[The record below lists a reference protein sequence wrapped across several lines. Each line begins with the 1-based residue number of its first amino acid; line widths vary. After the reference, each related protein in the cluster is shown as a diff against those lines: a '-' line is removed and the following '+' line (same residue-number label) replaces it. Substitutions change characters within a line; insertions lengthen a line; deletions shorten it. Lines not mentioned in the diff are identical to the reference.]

1 MAGLSPQDYV
11 DSVLLEVRPRLLD
24 RVQELSHRGS
34 ALPEPTDLARLLGAG
49 LPGAG
54 PAELDAHFV
63 GLGPFYDSAGAIHQ
77 LGAVTKQALASRRTN
92 ESVLAMRT
100 GDGQWLYPAWQFTGD
115 GGIHPAL
122 VPVLK
127 ALRGLDR
134 WAAGVW
140 LVAAHPDLSGSSP
153 RQALRDGTD
162 PAAVARLALRDTSA
176 LVA

>member
-1 MAGLSPQDYV
+1 M
-11 DSVLLEVRPRLLD
+11 R
-24 RVQELSHRGS
+24 ELSHHGS
-34 ALPEPTDLARLLGAG
+34 ALPEPHDLALLLGAG

-54 PAELDAHFV
+54 PADLDPHFD
-63 GLGPFYDSAGAIHQ
+63 GLGPFYDSSGALHQ
-77 LGAVTKQALASRRTN
+77 LGGVTKQALASRRTN

-100 GDGQWLYPAWQFTGD
+100 GDGQWLYPAWQFSGD
-115 GGIHPAL
+115 GGVHPVL
-122 VPVLK
+122 VPALK

-140 LVAAHPDLSGSSP
+140 LVTAHPDLSGSSP

-162 PAAVARLALRDTSA
+162 PETVARLARRDTAA

>member
-1 MAGLSPQDYV
+1 MVRLSPQDYV

-24 RVQELSHRGS
+24 RVRELSHDGS
-34 ALPEPTDLARLLGAG
+34 PLPEPRDLARLLGAG
-49 LPGAG
+49 LPDAG
-54 PAELDAHFV
+54 PAELDPHFA
-63 GLGPFYDSAGAIHQ
+63 GIGPFYDSAGALRQ
-77 LGAVTKQALASRRTN
+77 LGGVTKQALASRRAN

-115 GGIHPAL
+115 GGVHPVLA
-122 VPVLK
+122 PVLK

-153 RQALRDGTD
+153 RHALRDGTD
-162 PAAVARLALRDTSA
+162 PDTIARLARRDTSA

>member
-1 MAGLSPQDYV
+1 MAGPSPQDYV
-11 DSVLLEVRPRLLD
+11 DSVLLEVRPQLLD
-24 RVQELSHRGS
+24 RVRELSHHGS
-34 ALPEPTDLARLLGAG
+34 PLPEPRDLARLLGAG
-49 LPGAG
+49 LPNAG
-54 PAELDAHFV
+54 PVDLDPHFAD
-63 GLGPFYDSAGAIHQ
+63 LGPFYDSAGALHQ
-77 LGAVTKQALASRRTN
+77 LGGVTKQALGSRRAN
-92 ESVLAMRT
+92 QSVLAMRA

-140 LVAAHPDLSGSSP
+140 LVADHPDLLGSSP
-153 RQALRDGTD
+153 RQALRHGTD
-162 PAAVARLALRDTSA
+162 PATVTRLARRDTAA

>member
-24 RVQELSHRGS
+24 RVRELSHRGS
-34 ALPEPTDLARLLGAG
+34 ALPEPRDLALLLGAG
-49 LPGAG
+49 MPGAG
-54 PAELDAHFV
+54 PADLDPHFAD
-63 GLGPFYDSAGAIHQ
+63 LGPFYDSAGALHQ
-77 LGAVTKQALASRRTN
+77 LGGVTKQALGSRRANQTI
-92 ESVLAMRT
+92 LAMRA

-115 GGIHPAL
+115 GGVHPVL

-153 RQALRDGTD
+153 RQALRDGSD
-162 PAAVARLALRDTSA
+162 PATVALLAQRDATA

>member
-1 MAGLSPQDYV
+1 MAGPSYQDYV

-24 RVQELSHRGS
+24 RVRELSHRGS
-34 ALPEPTDLARLLGAG
+34 ALPEPRELARLLGAG

-54 PAELDAHFV
+54 PADLDPHFAD
-63 GLGPFYDSAGAIHQ
+63 LGPFYDSAGALHQ
-77 LGAVTKQALASRRTN
+77 LGGVTKQALASRRAN
-92 ESVLAMRT
+92 ETVLAMRT

-115 GGIHPAL
+115 GGIRPVL

-153 RQALRDGTD
+153 RTALRDGTD
-162 PAAVARLALRDTSA
+162 PATVARLAQRDASA